1 MSRISSFKSRVL
13 SRDLL
18 VGTFLKTPHYVM
30 IEVFA
35 QSAFD
40 FLCLDAEHAPF
51 DRRAIDECMA
61 VSRALDFPVL
71 VRVGDTSHR
80 EILWALDCGAVGI
93 VAPHI
98 ERVSQAE
105 EIAKAARF
113 GLGGRGYAGSSRWA
127 GYATK
132 KMPDLLAQSRDET
145 VVIAQIE
152 EPASVNL
159 SDKIASIN
167 GIDALFAGPA
177 DLSVGMGFE
186 NQDSDELKTALK
198 KIGLAAKK
206 NGKGYASFISHAKQ
220 SKSWSKTYGVNMFFV
235 GSEHSYI
242 RSKANEIVS
251 EISSKAVDNS

>member
-13 SRDLL
+13 SRELM
-18 VGTFLKTPHYVM
+18 VGTFLKTPHYTM
-30 IEVFA
+30 IEIFA
-35 QSAFD
+35 QTGFD

-51 DRRAIDECMA
+51 DRRAVDECMA

-71 VRVGDTSHR
+71 VRIGDTSHR

-98 ERVSQAE
+98 ETVTQAE
-105 EIAKAARF
+105 ELAKAARF

-132 KMPDLLAQSRDET
+132 KMSDLLQQSKNET

-152 EPASVNL
+152 EPATV
-159 SDKIASIN
+159 KIAGSIAKIN
-167 GIDALFAGPA
+167 GIDGLFAGPA

-186 NQDSDELKTALK
+186 NQDSNELKVALK
-198 KIGLAAKK
+198 RVGAAAEVS
-206 NGKGYASFISHAKQ
+206 GKGYASFIGDVGQAEY
-220 SKSWSKTYGVNMFFV
+220 WAENYDVNMFFV
-235 GSEHSYI
+235 GSEHSFI
-242 RSKANEIVS
+242 RSKANEIATHIK
-251 EISSKAVDNS
+251 EIKEI

>member
-1 MSRISSFKSRVL
+1 MSRIGLFKSRVV
-13 SRDLL
+13 SRELM

-35 QSAFD
+35 QSGFD

-80 EILWALDCGAVGI
+80 EILSAIDCGAVGI

-98 ERVSQAE
+98 ETLSQAE
-105 EIAKAARF
+105 ELAKAARF
-113 GLGGRGYAGSSRWA
+113 GLGGRGYAGSTRWA

-132 KMPDLLAQSRDET
+132 KMPDLLAQSQDET

-152 EPASVNL
+152 EPAAVE
-159 SDKIASIN
+159 IADSIARTE
-167 GIDALFAGPA
+167 GIDGLFAGPA
-177 DLSVGMGFE
+177 DLSVGMGYK
-186 NQDSDELKTALK
+186 NQDSNELKAALK
-198 KIGLAAKK
+198 KVGVAAKE
-206 NGKGYASFISHAKQ
+206 NGKGYASFIGDADQ
-220 SKSWSKTYGVNMFFV
+220 AKSWAEDYGVNMFFV
-235 GSEHSYI
+235 GSEHSFM
-242 RSKANEIVS
+242 RNKANEISLRVK
-251 EISSKAVDNS
+251 EIS

>member
-1 MSRISSFKSRVL
+1 MSRIGSFKSRIL
-13 SRDLL
+13 SRELM

-30 IEVFA
+30 IEIFA
-35 QSAFD
+35 QTGFD

-51 DRRAIDECMA
+51 DRRAVDECMA

-98 ERVSQAE
+98 ETVTQAE
-105 EIAKAARF
+105 ELAKAARF

-132 KMPDLLAQSRDET
+132 KMPDLLQQSKNET

-152 EPASVNL
+152 EPAAV
-159 SDKIASIN
+159 KIAGSIAKIN
-167 GIDALFAGPA
+167 GIDGLFAGPA

-186 NQDSDELKTALK
+186 NQESNELKAALK
-198 KIGLAAKK
+198 TVGEAAKAS
-206 NGKGYASFISHAKQ
+206 GKGYASFVGDASQAG
-220 SKSWSKTYGVNMFFV
+220 SWAEDYDVNMFFV
-235 GSEHSYI
+235 GSEHSFI
-242 RSKANEIVS
+242 RNKADEIAAQIKAIQ
-251 EISSKAVDNS
+251 EI

>member
-1 MSRISSFKSRVL
+1 MSRIGSFKSRVV
-13 SRDLL
+13 SRELM

-35 QSAFD
+35 QSGFD

-80 EILWALDCGAVGI
+80 EILSAIDCGAVGI

-98 ERVSQAE
+98 ETLPQAE
-105 EIAKAARF
+105 ELAKAARF
-113 GLGGRGYAGSSRWA
+113 GLGGRGYAGSTRWA

-132 KMPDLLAQSRDET
+132 KMPDLLAQSQDET

-152 EPASVNL
+152 EPAAVE
-159 SDKIASIN
+159 IADSIAGIE
-167 GIDALFAGPA
+167 GIDGLFAGPA
-177 DLSVGMGFE
+177 DLSVGMGYK
-186 NQDSDELKTALK
+186 NQDSDELKAALK
-198 KIGLAAKK
+198 KVGVAAKE
-206 NGKGYASFISHAKQ
+206 NDKGYASFIGDADQ
-220 SKSWSKTYGVNMFFV
+220 AKSWAEDYGVNMFFV
-235 GSEHSYI
+235 GSEHSFM
-242 RSKANEIVS
+242 RNKANEISLRVK
-251 EISSKAVDNS
+251 EIS

>member
-1 MSRISSFKSRVL
+1 MSRIGSFKSRVL
-13 SRDLL
+13 SRDLM

-35 QSAFD
+35 QSDFD

-93 VAPHI
+93 VAPH
-98 ERVSQAE
+98 VQTVFQAE

-113 GLGGRGYAGSSRWA
+113 GLGGRGYAGSTRWA

-132 KMPDLLAQSRDET
+132 KMPGLLAQSKDET

-152 EPASVNL
+152 EPSAVEIAGE
-159 SDKIASIN
+159 IASID
-167 GIDALFAGPA
+167 GIDGLFAGPA

-186 NQDSDELKTALK
+186 NQDTNELKAALK
-198 KIGLAAKK
+198 KTGVAAKQ
-206 NGKGYASFISHAKQ
+206 NGKGYASFIGDANQ
-220 SKSWSKTYGVNMFFV
+220 AKSWTENYGVNMFFV
-235 GSEHSYI
+235 SSEHNFI
-242 RSKANEIVS
+242 RNKANEIALQVKVNP
-251 EISSKAVDNS
+251 EK

>member
-1 MSRISSFKSRVL
+1 MSRIGSFKSRVV
-13 SRDLL
+13 SRELM

-35 QSAFD
+35 QSGFD

-80 EILWALDCGAVGI
+80 EILSAIDCGAVGI

-98 ERVSQAE
+98 ETLSQAE
-105 EIAKAARF
+105 ELAKAARF
-113 GLGGRGYAGSSRWA
+113 GLGGRGYAGSTRWA

-132 KMPDLLAQSRDET
+132 KMPDLLAQSQDET

-152 EPASVNL
+152 EPAAVE
-159 SDKIASIN
+159 IADSIARIE
-167 GIDALFAGPA
+167 GIDGLFAGPA
-177 DLSVGMGFE
+177 DLSVGMGYK
-186 NQDSDELKTALK
+186 NQDSNELTAALK
-198 KIGLAAKK
+198 KVGVAAKE
-206 NGKGYASFISHAKQ
+206 NGKGYASFIGDADQ
-220 SKSWSKTYGVNMFFV
+220 AKSWAEDYGVNMFFV
-235 GSEHSYI
+235 GSEHSFM
-242 RSKANEIVS
+242 RNKAK
-251 EISSKAVDNS
+251 EISLRVKEIS